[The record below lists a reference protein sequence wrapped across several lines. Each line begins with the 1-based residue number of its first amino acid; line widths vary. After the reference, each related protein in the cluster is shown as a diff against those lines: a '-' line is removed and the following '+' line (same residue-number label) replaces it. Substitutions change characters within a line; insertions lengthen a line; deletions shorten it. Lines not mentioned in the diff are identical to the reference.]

1 MARDPLEVRLGPH
14 PVGEIPENI
23 VFQARNAD
31 RVQINLTG
39 ATVHGAW
46 SVAGSPSK
54 PFTPVIEDEVAGQI
68 RVAWTAEQFARPGR
82 FVANVWVIDNGL
94 KLTVA
99 KFRDHIYTPD
109 VALT

>member
-1 MARDPLEVRLGPH
+1 MARNPLVVQLGPH
-14 PVGEIPENI
+14 PVGEIPENV

-31 RVQINLTG
+31 RVQMNLSG

-46 SVAGSPSK
+46 SIAGSPAK
-54 PFTPVIEDEVAGQI
+54 PFSPFIEDEVSGQI
-68 RVAWTAEQFARPGR
+68 RVAWEAEMFARPGR
-82 FVANVWVIDNGL
+82 FVANVWVVDNGL

-99 KFRDHIYTPD
+99 MFRDHIYTPD